1 MVQKPVN
8 LIYEKILHDYKS
20 LIQVH
25 YWAIQSDTICF
36 GRKIYHL
43 LLEEIYDYQVQSLV
57 PGELVPSSDSSPQAD
72 NIRNV
77 LNFIMKDSHTCVTVL
92 PHPLLED
99 MIYKLPVHIFPSTE
113 ADSEPEEEEVSP
125 DYEFVDAVSK
135 LTDEIIKEISEY
147 EIHLATAEENA
158 ESIQLEVTE
167 NLVDSICNNIF

>member
-1 MVQKPVN
+1 MAQKPVN
-8 LIYEKILHDYKS
+8 LMYEKILDEYKS

-25 YWAIQSDTICF
+25 YWAIPICDTICF

-57 PGELVPSSDSSPQAD
+57 SGESVPSSDSSPQPD
-72 NIRNV
+72 IRNV

-99 MIYKLPVHIFPSTE
+99 LIYKPLVHIFPSTE

-135 LTDEIIKEISEY
+135 LTDEIIKEISEH
-147 EIHLATAEENA
+147 EIRLATAEKTA
-158 ESIQLEVTE
+158 ESMQLEE
-167 NLVDSICNNIF
+167 